1 MIVTHGVVS
10 PGWWVAVIMLPLA
23 NSGNASLVPECR
35 YYSEDWS
42 VSHEVIPP
50 GQHVVGKAG
59 TQLLESD
66 NSDTRNRIARFT
78 RRTKVV
84 SRSEKMIDL
93 TMRLWAYFEQ
103 EHNFAEY
110 QKLFLCILR

>member
-1 MIVTHGVVS
+1 M
-10 PGWWVAVIMLPLA
+10 
-23 NSGNASLVPECR
+23 
-35 YYSEDWS
+35 
-42 VSHEVIPP
+42 IPP
-50 GQHVVGKAG
+50 GQHVVSKAG

-66 NSDTRNRIARFT
+66 NANTRLRVARFT

-103 EHNFAEY
+103 EHNFTEY
-110 QKLFLCILR
+110 QKIFLGILG